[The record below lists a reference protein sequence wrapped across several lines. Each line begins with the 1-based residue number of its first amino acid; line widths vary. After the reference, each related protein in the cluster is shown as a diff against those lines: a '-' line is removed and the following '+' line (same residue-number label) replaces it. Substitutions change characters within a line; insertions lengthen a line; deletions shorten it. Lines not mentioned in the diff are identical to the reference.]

1 MNLIC
6 DFYGAVNE
14 SERQTV
20 INAIKFRE
28 AKTYKDRGWVK
39 WEVTYD
45 RRKNKFGMCRE
56 SWGHPQWFETID
68 AMIHWYMTQGAAL

>member
-28 AKTYKDRGWVK
+28 SKTYKNCGWVK

-45 RRKNKFGMCRE
+45 ARKDKFGMCRE
-56 SWGHPQWFETID
+56 SWGHPKWFETINE
-68 AMIHWYMTQGAAL
+68 MIHWYMTEGAAL